1 MESRKIKMKEKKN
14 KKVIDK
20 SKISDDFEKGINN
33 ETKDLN
39 TNNSGNLKKIIL
51 KVAPLETKRRFFLKL
66 ARNALKNPKVYLKSL
81 NIQNIKKVKE
91 IMKSK
96 GIKNLEE
103 RLDSFDEKGKDIEA
117 MKLEIFQ
124 ERKIFEKIIF
134 EKFEE
139 IKVSIIIPVYNQW
152 EDTYNCLESIKKKY
166 RRY

>member
-103 RLDSFDEKGKDIEA
+103 RLDSFDEKGKDIEG